1 MFDSVECEA
10 ASVGLC
16 VEQLEWVGEL
26 FSLTLCLSSV
36 DLCVCGAPFPAGVG
50 GRVCLWSTLFVFCG
64 SLCACGAPFPA
75 GVGGRVVQ
83 SHTLFVGPA
92 TRKWCWE
99 VSPPLRLHSVCV
111 LCVCHCVG
119 LSLVMAS

>member
-26 FSLTLCLSSV
+26 SVSHSVCLLWVFVCVEHRFLLEWVGEFVCGALCLSSV
-36 DLCVCGAPFPAGVG
+36 GLCVCGAPV
-50 GRVCLWSTLFVFCG
+50 
-64 SLCACGAPFPA
+64 PA

-99 VSPPLRLHSVCV
+99 VSPPLRLHSRGGSTGSGQ
-111 LCVCHCVG
+111 LCN
-119 LSLVMAS
+119 